1 MNFEP
6 TDTQQ
11 LVREMVRTF
20 AEKEVRPR
28 AAAIDRDDVFPREL
42 YQRLAALGLLGMTLP
57 AEYGGS
63 GADTVSWAIA
73 EEELAR
79 ACPALADAQLVAKLM
94 SDVILL
100 NGSDEQRARPI
111 PAIARGEKSCVIA
124 QTEPGAGSDGA

>member
-11 LVREMVRTF
+11 LVRDMVRTF
-20 AEKEVRPR
+20 AEKEVKPQ
-28 AAAIDRDDVFPREL
+28 AAAIDRDDVFPSDL
-42 YQRLAALGLLGMTLP
+42 YRRLAALGLLGMTPP

-63 GADTVSWAIA
+63 GADTVSWAIV

-94 SDVILL
+94 SDVILF
-100 NGSDEQRARPI
+100 NGTAEQRA
-111 PAIARGEKSCVIA
+111 
-124 QTEPGAGSDGA
+124 